1 MKKAKPKHTRGR
13 RNAAP
18 AAPRSAP
25 RRHRLMPPIP
35 DPPDWKTALASVVGG
50 GGSALLGGWLA
61 EKGWDQQMVGIAM
74 TTGGVVGAL
83 ALPGSWRVAANGV
96 AASGAGQFA
105 LATVHKA
112 AVNKVKEQLGSG
124 EPPKRNALPPSVSD
138 AFASTPFYGGGYGS
152 SLDDEERM
160 TDPDLFVHA
169 A

>member
-1 MKKAKPKHTRGR
+1 MKKAKPKHHNRR

-18 AAPRSAP
+18 SAPRSAP
-25 RRHRLMPPIP
+25 RPRRLMPPIP

-50 GGSALLGGWLA
+50 GGSALLAGWLA
-61 EKGWDQQMVGIAM
+61 EKGWDEQMVGIAM

-112 AVNKVKEQLGSG
+112 AVNKVKEQLGAG
-124 EPPKRNALPPSVSD
+124 EPPKRNAMIPAVSD
-138 AFASTPFYGGGYGS
+138 AFASTPFHGYGS

-160 TDPDLFVHA
+160 TDPDLIPYA